1 MSVAII
7 EVPFQADLLQ
17 QVDNFVDETFC
28 SRTDIILE
36 ATKMYIAR
44 KQNWQ
49 NIFSVGNRLALENN
63 LSETD
68 VMNEI
73 KAYRSKK

>member
-17 QVDNFVDETFC
+17 QIDNFVDKKVC
-28 SRTDIILE
+28 SRTDVILE

-49 NIFSVGNRLALENN
+49 NIFSLGDRLSFENN

-73 KAYRSKK
+73 KAYRREK

>member
-7 EVPFQADLLQ
+7 EVPFQTDLLQ
-17 QVDNFVDETFC
+17 QVDNYVDEKNR
-28 SRTDIILE
+28 SRADIILE

-49 NIFSVGNRLALENN
+49 SIFSLGDHLALENN

-68 VMNEI
+68 VMDEI
-73 KAYRSKK
+73 KDYRRDK

>member
-1 MSVAII
+1 MSVAIVK
-7 EVPFQADLLQ
+7 VPFQADLLRQ
-17 QVDNFVDETFC
+17 IDRFVDEKVC

-49 NIFSVGNRLALENN
+49 NIFLQGDRMALENN
-63 LSETD
+63 LSKDD

-73 KAYRSKK
+73 KVCRR